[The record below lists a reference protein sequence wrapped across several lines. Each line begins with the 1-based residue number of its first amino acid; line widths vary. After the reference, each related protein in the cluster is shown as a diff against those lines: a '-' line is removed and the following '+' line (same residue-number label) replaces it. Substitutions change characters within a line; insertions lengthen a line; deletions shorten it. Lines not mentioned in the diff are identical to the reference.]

1 MPELKPAVISALAL
15 GLLYLR
21 HRMLVVRVGISRS
34 CQERASGVGA
44 VQVARLLVQR
54 SCLAT
59 SGHAEPGPSNVS
71 QVSASL
77 PPSIR

>member
-21 HRMLVVRVGISRS
+21 HRMLVVRVGTSRS

-44 VQVARLLVQR
+44 VLSRALTRPALLSR
-54 SCLAT
+54 Y
-59 SGHAEPGPSNVS
+59 
-71 QVSASL
+71 
-77 PPSIR
+77 IRPCRAKA